1 MEATEIKLNVPLLVS
16 VTALEEEIP
25 TASAVTFVFA
35 SVARTPCLT
44 GEVPTTS
51 FALILSDP
59 MASSGLGHQ
68 SRNPV
73 TGEAHSCL

>member
-1 MEATEIKLNVPLLVS
+1 MEATEIKFNVPLLVS

-25 TASAVTFVFA
+25 TASTVTFVLA
-35 SVARTPCLT
+35 SAARMPCLA

-51 FALILSDP
+51 FARLLSDP
-59 MASSGLGHQ
+59 MALSGLGHQ

-73 TGEAHSCL
+73 IGEAHSCL